1 MSPPNFLA
9 NFMNK
14 HFLNKRLAH
23 QIGVA
28 GLVPFGLMAIACWLV
43 HVEWIGT
50 FLTGQMVYSV
60 ITLSFL
66 GGIHW
71 GATMVSA
78 DLSAR
83 QTKRALLW
91 SVTPTLIAF
100 LSTMVHNYHLA
111 LIAAGFVITYLVDK
125 QLYQWYKLPEWFI
138 RLRLILTCA
147 VVAALLLTLVGANW
161 RASN

>member
-1 MSPPNFLA
+1 
-9 NFMNK
+9 MNK

-23 QIGVA
+23 QIGIA
-28 GLVPFGLMAIACWLV
+28 GLVPFGLLAIACWIV
-43 HVEWIGT
+43 NVEWLDT
-50 FLTGQMVYSV
+50 FLTCQMVYAV

-91 SVTPTLIAF
+91 SVTPTVIAF
-100 LSTMVHNYHLA
+100 LSTMVHNFHLA
-111 LIAAGFVITYLVDK
+111 LIAAGFIVTYHVDK
-125 QLYQWYKLPEWFI
+125 NLYQWYKLPDWFI
-138 RLRLILTCA
+138 RLRLILTW
-147 VVAALLLTLVGANW
+147 VVVGALVLTLVGANL
-161 RASN
+161 RG

>member
-1 MSPPNFLA
+1 
-9 NFMNK
+9 MNK

-23 QIGVA
+23 QIGIA
-28 GLVPFGLMAIACWLV
+28 GLVPFCLLALACWLASA
-43 HVEWIGT
+43 EWLGDFIQ
-50 FLTGQMVYSV
+50 GQMVYSV

-100 LSTMVHNYHLA
+100 LSTMAANFHLA
-111 LIAAGFVITYLVDK
+111 LIAAGFIATYQVDK
-125 QLYQWYKLPEWFI
+125 RLYQWYKLPDWFI
-138 RLRLILTCA
+138 RLRLILTCV
-147 VVAALLLTLVGANW
+147 VVAALLLTLVGANL
-161 RASN
+161 RG

>member
-1 MSPPNFLA
+1 
-9 NFMNK
+9 MNK

-28 GLVPFGLMAIACWLV
+28 GLVPFCLLALACWLV
-43 HVEWIGT
+43 DPGAQREVVKC
-50 FLTGQMVYSV
+50 QVSYAA

-78 DLSAR
+78 DLTAR
-83 QTKRALLW
+83 QSKRALWW
-91 SVTPTLIAF
+91 SMMPALIAF
-100 LSTMVHNYHLA
+100 LSTLMFNYRLIS
-111 LIAAGFVITYLVDK
+111 IAAGFVVAYQVDK
-125 QLYQWYKLPEWFI
+125 RLYQWYKLPDWFI

-147 VVAALLLTLVGANW
+147 VVAILLLTLLGVNLRG
-161 RASN
+161 